1 MSMSIQ
7 DFLYFRKLKR
17 GNLTIRKGYSLCAF
31 CQRIIF
37 LENYL
42 MATDF
47 EPELQ
52 LTVEALISLPTI
64 FIVMVATFVII
75 GLNGR
80 GFAPR
85 MSRRLLRLVGF
96 EPLCRLLPSVFNYSA
111 FQTFPRVYLFHHRSQ
126 V

>member
-17 GNLTIRKGYSLCAF
+17 SNLTIRKGHSLCAF
-31 CQRIIF
+31 CQRIIL
-37 LENYL
+37 LEKNYL

-52 LTVEALISLPTI
+52 LTVKALISLSTI
-64 FIVMVATFVII
+64 FIVIVATFVII

-111 FQTFPRVYLFHHRSQ
+111 FQTFPRVYLFHHRS
-126 V
+126 